1 MLMIGLARLGNE
13 PEVRYTPDGK
23 AIMDLSLAFS
33 YGRKVDGKQP
43 TQWVN
48 GTMWGERCEKLKPYL
63 AKGQLL
69 FVSMTEPHVET
80 FKRKDGS
87 EGVTMRARV
96 GELEFAGPKPDS
108 QTETP
113 QSTGKYP
120 SRSHAGSLDDDNP
133 F

>member
-1 MLMIGLARLGNE
+1 MLMLGLARLGNE

-69 FVSMTEPHVET
+69 FVSMTEPHVEVY
-80 FKRKDGS
+80 KRKDGT
-87 EGVTMRARV
+87 EGVNLRARV

-108 QTETP
+108 QPETP
-113 QSTGKYP
+113 QKAEKYP
-120 SRSHAGSLDDDNP
+120 SRSSLGSIDDDIQ

>member
-1 MLMIGLARLGNE
+1 MLMLGLARLGNE

-23 AIMDLSLAFS
+23 ALMDLSLAFS

-43 TQWVN
+43 TQWVT
-48 GTMWGERCEKLKPYL
+48 GTMWGERCEKLRPHL

-108 QTETP
+108 QPETP
-113 QSTGKYP
+113 QNAGKYP
-120 SRSHAGSLDDDNP
+120 SRSSLGSIDDDIP

>member
-1 MLMIGLARLGNE
+1 MLMLGLARLGNE

-63 AKGQLL
+63 FKGQLL
-69 FVSMTEPHVET
+69 FVSMTEPHVEVY
-80 FKRKDGS
+80 KRKDGT
-87 EGVTMRARV
+87 EGVNLRARV

-108 QTETP
+108 QPETP
-113 QSTGKYP
+113 QKAEKYP
-120 SRSHAGSLDDDNP
+120 SRSSLGSIDDDIP

>member
-1 MLMIGLARLGNE
+1 MLMLGLARLGNE

-69 FVSMTEPHVET
+69 FVSMTEPHVEVY
-80 FKRKDGS
+80 KRKDGT
-87 EGVTMRARV
+87 EGVNLRARV

-108 QTETP
+108 QPETP
-113 QSTGKYP
+113 QNAGKYP
-120 SRSHAGSLDDDNP
+120 SRSSLGSIDDDIP

>member
-1 MLMIGLARLGNE
+1 MLMIGLARLGND
-13 PEVRYTPDGK
+13 PELRYTQDGK

-43 TQWVN
+43 TQWVT
-48 GTMWGERCEKLKPYL
+48 GAMWGDRCEKLKPYL

-80 FKRKDGS
+80 YKRKDGT
-87 EGVTMRARV
+87 EGTTLRARV
-96 GELEFAGPKPDS
+96 GELEFAGPKPES
-108 QTETP
+108 QPETQP
-113 QSTGKYP
+113 AAQKYP
-120 SRSHAGSLDDDNP
+120 SRSYAGPIDDDNP

>member
-1 MLMIGLARLGNE
+1 MLMLGLARLGNE

-63 AKGQLL
+63 GKGQLL

-108 QTETP
+108 QLETP
-113 QSTGKYP
+113 QSAGKYP
-120 SRSHAGSLDDDNP
+120 SRSYSGSIDDDNP

>member
-1 MLMIGLARLGNE
+1 MLMLGLARLGNE

-80 FKRKDGS
+80 YKRKDGT
-87 EGVTMRARV
+87 EGVNLRARV

-108 QTETP
+108 QPETP
-113 QSTGKYP
+113 QNAGKYP
-120 SRSHAGSLDDDNP
+120 SRSSLGSIDDDIP

>member
-1 MLMIGLARLGNE
+1 MLMIGLARLGND
-13 PEVRYTPDGK
+13 PELRFTPDGK

-48 GTMWGERCEKLKPYL
+48 GTMWGERCEKLKPHL

-80 FKRKDGS
+80 YKRKDGT
-87 EGVTMRARV
+87 EGVTLRARI
-96 GELEFAGPKPDS
+96 GELEFAGAKPDS
-108 QTETP
+108 QPQTP
-113 QSTGKYP
+113 QSAGKYP
-120 SRSHAGSLDDDNP
+120 SRAYAGDINDDNP

>member
-1 MLMIGLARLGNE
+1 MLLIGLARLGND
-13 PEVRYTPDGK
+13 PELRYTPDGK

-48 GTMWGERCEKLKPYL
+48 GTMWGERCEKLKPHL

-80 FKRKDGS
+80 YKRKDGT
-87 EGVTMRARV
+87 EGVTFRARV
-96 GELEFAGPKPDS
+96 GELEFAGSKPDS
-108 QTETP
+108 QPQTP
-113 QSTGKYP
+113 QSAVKYP
-120 SRSHAGSLDDDNP
+120 SRAYAGDINDDNP

>member
-1 MLMIGLARLGNE
+1 MLMLGLARLGNE

-48 GTMWGERCEKLKPYL
+48 GTMWGDRCEKLKPYL

-80 FKRKDGS
+80 YKRKDGT
-87 EGVTMRARV
+87 EGTTLRARV
-96 GELEFAGPKPDS
+96 GELEFAGPKPES
-108 QTETP
+108 QPETQP
-113 QSTGKYP
+113 AAQKYP
-120 SRSHAGSLDDDNP
+120 SRSYAGPIDDDNP

>member
-1 MLMIGLARLGNE
+1 MLMIGLARLGND
-13 PEVRYTPDGK
+13 PELRYTQDGK

-43 TQWVN
+43 TQWVT
-48 GTMWGERCEKLKPYL
+48 GTMWGDRCEKLKPYL

-80 FKRKDGS
+80 YKRKDGT
-87 EGVTMRARV
+87 EGTTLRARV
-96 GELEFAGPKPDS
+96 GELEFAGPKPES
-108 QTETP
+108 QQETQP
-113 QSTGKYP
+113 AAQKYP
-120 SRSHAGSLDDDNP
+120 SRSYAGPIDDDNP

>member
-1 MLMIGLARLGNE
+1 MLMIGLARLGND
-13 PEVRYTPDGK
+13 PELRYTQDGK

-43 TQWVN
+43 TQWVT
-48 GTMWGERCEKLKPYL
+48 GTMWGDRCEKLKPHL

-80 FKRKDGS
+80 YKRKDGT
-87 EGVTMRARV
+87 EGTTLRARV
-96 GELEFAGPKPDS
+96 GELEFAGPKPES
-108 QTETP
+108 QPETQP
-113 QSTGKYP
+113 AAQKYP
-120 SRSHAGSLDDDNP
+120 SRSYAGSIDDDNP

>member
-1 MLMIGLARLGNE
+1 MLMLGLARLGNE

-23 AIMDLSLAFS
+23 ALMDLSLAFS

-43 TQWVN
+43 TQWVT
-48 GTMWGERCEKLKPYL
+48 GTMWGERCEKLKPHL

-87 EGVTMRARV
+87 EGVNLRARV
-96 GELEFAGPKPDS
+96 GELEFAGPKPNS
-108 QTETP
+108 QPETP
-113 QSTGKYP
+113 QSAGEYP
-120 SRSHAGSLDDDNP
+120 SRSSLGSLDDDIP